1 MPSKSGSKTITGSRA
16 GSGRRCRLAKFRN
29 RMNEIVL
36 DKRAIEA
43 DSAPR
48 LARVFTASPQ
58 FWMRLQADWFLHW
71 AMTCVAKASEPRQFT
86 PPYFDS

>member
-1 MPSKSGSKTITGSRA
+1 MPTKLRSKTIRESRA
-16 GSGRRCRLAKFRN
+16 GSGRRCRLAKSRN

-71 AMTCVAKASEPRQFT
+71 AMTCAVRAS
-86 PPYFDS
+86 